1 MNRKEMKKMK
11 EDIESILGLLTGG
24 RSYQQSKKVMEK
36 QNSSMR
42 SIETLGKKS
51 FSKNNLLKSDT
62 NFIKIIHILTY
73 L

>member
-24 RSYQQSKKVMEK
+24 RSYQQSKKGMEK

-42 SIETLGKKS
+42 SIDTLGK
-51 FSKNNLLKSDT
+51 
-62 NFIKIIHILTY
+62 
-73 L
+73 

>member
-24 RSYQQSKKVMEK
+24 RSYQQSKKGMEK